1 MELEGPVGY
10 VLIVDDDRDICELL
24 TYLLERAGYETRH
37 GQDGK
42 SAMILLA
49 EREPDVL
56 LLDTVIPEPNGMLV
70 LAHARS
76 LYPHLPVLMVTGNT
90 GVTSA
95 VMAIKAGAWDY
106 IPKPFENTRV
116 LELVNLA
123 MKTRL
128 GGNSQQSETSKTHA
142 NKHIARLMGESH
154 TIRCLSIDLGRVA
167 HTNFSVIINGET
179 GTGKE
184 LVAKSIHSA
193 SPRAEM
199 AFIPIDCGAIPDSL
213 IENELFGHE
222 RGSYTGANS
231 HQIGKLEAA
240 SGGTLFLD
248 EIANMSLSA
257 QSKLLR
263 ALQERIIFRIGGTKP
278 IPVDVRVLAASHV
291 NLMDAVI
298 SGQFREDLYYRLNE
312 YVIRI
317 PPLRERPDDIMSLA
331 ERFIA
336 ETCKELIM
344 PVVEFSPAARKLM
357 LSYHWP
363 GNVRELRAVVRRATL
378 IAIGS
383 ITADDL
389 NLPLRAASKPP
400 LPECNQCLPTG
411 NRLVREFLPG
421 LCLEGESLKSIIQN
435 NINQLERIII
445 NDALLKSGNNK
456 AEVAR
461 RLKIDYKT
469 LYAKLKKMQLTE
481 ETLS

>member
-1 MELEGPVGY
+1 MNAGY
-10 VLIVDDDRDICELL
+10 ILIIDDDKDICELL

-37 GQDGK
+37 GQDGQ
-42 SAMILLA
+42 SAMRLLA

-90 GVTSA
+90 GVASA

-106 IPKPFENTRV
+106 IPKPFENGRV
-116 LELVNLA
+116 LELVDLA

-128 GGNSQQSETSKTHA
+128 GGNSQQSKGGKAHA
-142 NKHIARLMGESH
+142 NQRIAQLMGESH
-154 TIRCLSIDLGRVA
+154 TIRCLAIDLGRVS

-184 LVAKSIHSA
+184 LVAKSIHAA
-193 SPRAEM
+193 SPRSEKP
-199 AFIPIDCGAIPDSL
+199 FIPIDCGAIPDTL

-222 RGSYTGANS
+222 RGAYTGANT

-240 SGGTLFLD
+240 NGGTLFLD

-278 IPVDVRVLAASHV
+278 IAVDVRVLAASHV

-298 SGQFREDLYYRLNE
+298 SGHFREDLYYRLNE

-317 PPLRERPDDIMSLA
+317 PPLRERPDDILSLA
-331 ERFIA
+331 ERFSV
-336 ETCKELIM
+336 ETCKELNM
-344 PVVEFSPAARKLM
+344 PMVDFSPDARKAL
-357 LSYHWP
+357 LSYLWP

-378 IAIGS
+378 VAMGR
-383 ITADDL
+383 ITPDDL
-389 NLPLRAASKPP
+389 NLPRQAPSQPPAAAYSVRISP
-400 LPECNQCLPTG
+400 G
-411 NRLVREFLPG
+411 NSIIREFLPT
-421 LCLEGESLKSIIQN
+421 LCLEGESLKSITQT
-435 NINQLERIII
+435 NIDQLERIII
-445 NDALLKSGNNK
+445 KDAMLKSGHNK

-469 LYAKLKKMQLTE
+469 LYSKLKKLQLTE
-481 ETLS
+481 ETPS